1 MCNLWACTQFR
12 ELVPSLI
19 LFQIEE
25 LDILA
30 VIHLSPSSLV
40 LLFLC
45 TCSEFSHCGGK
56 GYSTLAEPR
65 LPITES
71 FKICKNHNR
80 PLLLFT

>member
-12 ELVPSLI
+12 ELVSSLL

-30 VIHLSPSSLV
+30 IIHQSLTNLV

-45 TCSEFSHCGGK
+45 ACSEFFPHGGK
-56 GYSTLAEPR
+56 GYSTLAEPE

-71 FKICKNHNR
+71 FKIC
-80 PLLLFT
+80 